1 MKTGHIV
8 KMPWLISKTPN
19 VWADSLPPKHW
30 HLSRQNQSCKGILRD
45 ATPLTLTMEV
55 EVSTFEVQTAG
66 ENDGILTYS
75 EGPNK
80 PLFAIRNL
88 YERPGLSLANT
99 VLLEHAF
106 LHICLHLVILW
117 ETKGPAASL
126 SASCFNSTWM
136 NFTSSQY
143 PPCLYFWEY
152 TFLWFLILNI
162 GIFMHFPCQILRSL
176 GPKTPPLATA
186 RLSRHSCWYWR
197 LRQRVTGGSR
207 QLFSDLGFFSWSF
220 TVCSSVIWKIFT
232 KKETY
237 NSNF

>member
-45 ATPLTLTMEV
+45 ATPLTLTKWRCQRLKFKLPVKMMA
-55 EVSTFEVQTAG
+55 SWL
-66 ENDGILTYS
+66 LT

-207 QLFSDLGFFSWSF
+207 QLFSDLAFFSWSF